1 VRRARDQREARIRQ
15 LIGKVAPGTGKCER
29 VAIARN
35 HERRLRDAG
44 DLKAQVGVAQHGKRG
59 GERRRGRRFAREEPM
74 VEIGLDGIVAARPV
88 QPPLDAMRAWL
99 AMLDKGLTREEREA
113 IYRVLREAVPDFT
126 GAAA

>member
-1 VRRARDQREARIRQ
+1 
-15 LIGKVAPGTGKCER
+15 
-29 VAIARN
+29 
-35 HERRLRDAG
+35 
-44 DLKAQVGVAQHGKRG
+44 
-59 GERRRGRRFAREEPM
+59 M